1 MISLV
6 GLSTSTLFWLTMGI
20 GGAISAMY
28 LLRLRRRQVVVPYLP
43 LWQKV
48 IKQNQYQSLWQRL
61 RRLLSW
67 ILQIALLLLLV
78 LALGDPRL
86 RAELLSGRN
95 LVVVVDTSASMN
107 ALDGKPLS
115 APKGKDK
122 EGKGAPSSKA
132 KQGPM
137 SRLDEA
143 KQHVSKLIDSLVG
156 NDRIML
162 IGMDAE
168 VIPLTPFTSDKKLL
182 RQTLAK
188 LTATDT
194 KANLQ
199 RALLLAKDATEGRKM
214 ADIVVISDGAFS
226 KDAMALLKTN
236 KPKKAAAKPKPRGR
250 ATSIA
255 KAKLTDP
262 QAGRDAPPSARG
274 KAKSRRK
281 PPKTRKRK
289 RRKRKRN
296 RRRRKGKKGKNKKP
310 KPIKLPKGLKRRI
323 DISSLSKVSRVH
335 RKLPRFRWEKV
346 GKSSDNVGFVALSAR
361 RRPNNPLQFS
371 VYMELHNFGKGPIE
385 GFVELYV
392 GELIM
397 ETLKVKLK
405 AGERWRHIV
414 PRLTAQGQKLS
425 AKLKVRK
432 GKDLLKTDN
441 VAYAVLPKAQ
451 AMRVLLVSAD
461 NLYLQAALLSDP
473 QIVMKAVGCGQE
485 STAKGEFD
493 ITIYND
499 CAPKEVPTSGRFV
512 FVNPPLEG
520 TPFKFRTRR
529 KKFTFTKNPIV
540 TEQRNNHTVM
550 QYISLRDINVKRS
563 KRVRLGRYDKALVSS
578 FGQPLIVGHETK
590 QMRAICVAYSLRE
603 SDMVLRV
610 AFPLFLRNSLE
621 WLSRGGRSRP
631 PTSRQTGEIWKIPL
645 PSNLKEVALV
655 SPQRATKP
663 EGETMPNPKNG
674 KAKEQ
679 PKVQD
684 KTDKVL
690 VNDGIALFSGKQSG
704 FYQLQFGKS
713 KRWIAANLSDPEESH
728 IAPGTWKPVHGK
740 LSTKNN
746 DLVTGVKVLGFTLPI
761 PRPIW
766 LYLLL
771 LVVVLLGLEWMTYNR
786 RITV

>member
-6 GLSTSTLFWLTMGI
+6 GLSTSTLFWLTIGI

-67 ILQIALLLLLV
+67 ILQMALLLLLV

-107 ALDGKPLS
+107 ALDGKPLTTS
-115 APKGKDK
+115 KDK
-122 EGKGAPSSKA
+122 GDKKDKKSKAGSKA
-132 KQGPM
+132 KISNGPM

-143 KQHVSKLIDSLVG
+143 KLRASKLIDSLVG

-168 VIPLTPFTSDKKLL
+168 VIPLTPFTSDKTLL
-182 RQTLAK
+182 RKTLAN

-236 KPKKAAAKPKPRGR
+236 KPPNAAAKPKPLGSTK
-250 ATSIA
+250 AIA
-255 KAKLTDP
+255 KAKRTDP
-262 QAGRDAPPSARG
+262 QASRKAPPAQRS
-274 KAKSRRK
+274 KSRNQVK
-281 PPKTRKRK
+281 PPKARQKRRRRGRKGRKRK
-289 RRKRKRN
+289 T
-296 RRRRKGKKGKNKKP
+296 KKP

-323 DISSLSKVSRVH
+323 DIKSLSKVSGVH

-392 GELIM
+392 GDLIM
-397 ETLKVKLK
+397 ETLRVKLK

-425 AKLKVRK
+425 ARLKVRK

-473 QIVMKAVGCGQE
+473 QIIMKAVGCGQE
-485 STAKGEFD
+485 SSVKGEFD
-493 ITIYND
+493 IIIYND
-499 CAPKEVPTSGRFV
+499 CAPKEVPTSGRYV
-512 FVNPPLEG
+512 FVNPPLQG
-520 TPFKFRTRR
+520 TPFHFRTRR
-529 KKFTFTKNPIV
+529 KKFTFNKNPIV

-550 QYISLRDINVKRS
+550 QYISLRDINIKRS
-563 KRVRLGRYDKALVSS
+563 KKIRLGRYDKALVSS

-590 QMRAICVAYSLRE
+590 QMRAICVSYSLRE

-655 SPQRATKP
+655 APQRSSKP
-663 EGETMPNPKNG
+663 ANMPTAKPNSKG
-674 KAKEQ
+674 KAKEE
-679 PKVQD
+679 PKAHV
-684 KTDKVL
+684 KSNKVL

-704 FYQLQFGKS
+704 FYQLQFGKN

-728 IAPGTWKPVHGK
+728 IAPGTWKPVQGK
-740 LSTKNN
+740 VATKNN
-746 DLVTGVKVLGFTLPI
+746 DLATGVKVLGFTLPI